1 MIRNAGNMEH
11 GLLHVMLLMQIR
23 TLVEGGGDAAAGP
36 QQQLDLS
43 QVKQGFELSKY
54 WPCLPMDGNVSTVH
68 VYVYV
73 YL

>member
-1 MIRNAGNMEH
+1 MTDDMIRNAGNMEH
-11 GLLHVMLLMQIR
+11 GLLHVMLLMQVR

-54 WPCLPMDGNVSTVH
+54 
-68 VYVYV
+68 
-73 YL
+73 